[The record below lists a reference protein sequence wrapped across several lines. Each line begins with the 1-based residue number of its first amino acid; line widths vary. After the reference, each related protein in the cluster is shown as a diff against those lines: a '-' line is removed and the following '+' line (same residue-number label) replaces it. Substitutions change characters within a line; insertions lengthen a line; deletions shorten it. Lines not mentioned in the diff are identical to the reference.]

1 MGGLGGGAK
10 VNTNAMESQLNQR
23 LKMAKTKERIR
34 AKAEANAIA
43 KAAAQLQAQQ
53 AQQGQQSQMS
63 IEETLNF
70 INSGDKPERTPR
82 GAKPQQQQSFNKKK
96 KGKK

>member
-1 MGGLGGGAK
+1 
-10 VNTNAMESQLNQR
+10 
-23 LKMAKTKERIR
+23 
-34 AKAEANAIA
+34 
-43 KAAAQLQAQQ
+43 
-53 AQQGQQSQMS
+53 MS

-82 GAKPQQQQSFNKKK
+82 GAKPQPEKQPSNSKKK